1 MHTEIKYTTQ
11 ACSKIKYI
19 KKQAY
24 KHQLLKANSG
34 DVTSMSNA
42 EARQLQPPLTLTQ
55 NRDAATHLDGGS
67 QALYTVQTTK
77 PHPCIYTSGFR
88 LPRY

>member
-1 MHTEIKYTTQ
+1 MP
-11 ACSKIKYI
+11 
-19 KKQAY
+19 
-24 KHQLLKANSG
+24 
-34 DVTSMSNA
+34 NA
-42 EARQLQPPLTLTQ
+42 EARQRQPPRTLTQ

-77 PHPCIYTSGFR
+77 PHPRIYTSGFR